1 MLYLTFVLR
10 SVFEVCNFELGPF
23 YNYPF
28 SMSVSWPCRP
38 VSGQDRGMTI
48 FFRPIIAIIGP
59 GALGLDQSWFLSLLS
74 PDTRPGAME
83 PLAISF
89 SRPGLSLPSNCR
101 SDQLCSQEI
110 SQPKQGCYVGASA
123 IRLHHL
129 YPVQKCAQASA
140 YLGRASLGLTR
151 KFVLTPLTRILLE
164 ITAHFC
170 A

>member
-1 MLYLTFVLR
+1 MNGLVGKVGLFEINMLYLTFVLR
-10 SVFEVCNFELGPF
+10 SVFEVCNFEFGPF

-28 SMSVSWPCRP
+28 FRVRRP

-59 GALGLDQSWFLSLLS
+59 GAPGVARTSPGSSLCS
-74 PDTRPGAME
+74 VPTPGQAPRSSI

-110 SQPKQGCYVGASA
+110 SQPKQGCYVRASA

-129 YPVQKCAQASA
+129 PSSELCASQCLS
-140 YLGRASLGLTR
+140 G
-151 KFVLTPLTRILLE
+151 PD
-164 ITAHFC
+164 
-170 A
+170 

>member
-1 MLYLTFVLR
+1 MSSGLYLRFVIL
-10 SVFEVCNFELGPF
+10 SLDHFIIILFPSF
-23 YNYPF
+23 
-28 SMSVSWPCRP
+28 SWPCRP

-59 GALGLDQSWFLSLLS
+59 GALGLDQSLFLSLLS
-74 PDTRPGAME
+74 SDTRPGAME

-110 SQPKQGCYVGASA
+110 SQPKQGCYVRASA

-129 YPVQKCAQASA
+129 PSSELCASQRLS
-140 YLGRASLGLTR
+140 GPS
-151 KFVLTPLTRILLE
+151 
-164 ITAHFC
+164 
-170 A
+170 